1 MITFLTILFCEPWY
15 VWHVEKVNSL
25 MVEPLYTLIVN
36 LKLLVCHC
44 HWPSTRSHWQG
55 QWAFYANIY
64 PDLAQVIQIA
74 RLHDST
80 PILFPSL
87 FYKLRG
93 LGRAHRNGSHWHK
106 TMSAGSGALYT
117 DFRLLLSLVKK
128 SLDCRLPL
136 MMMISIKL

>member
-1 MITFLTILFCEPWY
+1 MIIFLTILFCEPWY

-36 LKLLVCHC
+36 LKLVCHC
-44 HWPSTRSHWQG
+44 HWPSTRSQG

-93 LGRAHRNGSHWHK
+93 LGRAHRDGSHWHK

-128 SLDCRLPL
+128 SLDCRFPL